1 MAHELFYRMISSGHM
16 AAARTA
22 DGSMR
27 FTQLPSQGDV
37 FSRRLIVRRG
47 DRILVAG
54 NERALKPLDRGPKAE
69 MRSTVD
75 AVDVAE
81 PIKTSSMGTLRPTA
95 PEKMLYLPSEKIQF
109 AATDQLVAAAA
120 PGRIYI
126 IDWNLQ
132 VPRTLEGSFE
142 PLAMSLDET
151 GRIYLVVKREG
162 QADALWLITPEGA
175 LVYSFEFPQGTPAL
189 DLPPIVAYDHRV
201 YLIAG
206 RQILSLGVDGKL
218 NWTRPTEGP
227 VGGAVALPD
236 GRLLVSEGE
245 WIAVW
250 DAEGKRTNLYRAQ
263 GEMFRT
269 APVPAASGDIL
280 AATATHLY
288 CLTARR
294 VGRP

>member
-1 MAHELFYRMISSGHM
+1 
-16 AAARTA
+16 
-22 DGSMR
+22 
-27 FTQLPSQGDV
+27 
-37 FSRRLIVRRG
+37 
-47 DRILVAG
+47 
-54 NERALKPLDRGPKAE
+54 
-69 MRSTVD
+69 
-75 AVDVAE
+75 
-81 PIKTSSMGTLRPTA
+81 
-95 PEKMLYLPSEKIQF
+95 
-109 AATDQLVAAAA
+109 
-120 PGRIYI
+120 
-126 IDWNLQ
+126 
-132 VPRTLEGSFE
+132 
-142 PLAMSLDET
+142 
-151 GRIYLVVKREG
+151 
-162 QADALWLITPEGA
+162 
-175 LVYSFEFPQGTPAL
+175 
-189 DLPPIVAYDHRV
+189 V